1 MHRLAFPVLLLLLAL
16 PSAVY
21 AESWPFGGDGRPASR
36 GRDLWNLGILGAK
49 AWDADV
55 PEPAA
60 MTSGRRSA
68 ETAPPGGSDAGPTR
82 LRIELLYPDGPAAKA
97 GLAVGDVIVGVGRRA
112 FKEGSLQPLADA
124 LTKAESTKGVLTLLV
139 QKQGAGKPEKLDV
152 TLPVGGKPFAKPTKA
167 PARTKLI
174 DDALAWLAARQA
186 GSGGFKETLSG
197 VNGAVVQTAM
207 AGLAWIAGGS
217 TQTKGP
223 YKDNVAGAVR
233 FVIENVGQRPS
244 MGGGMRPSRDGGGM
258 RGGSNWNQTNWG
270 VAHAAI
276 FLGELHAH
284 EPDPKLKRALIDL
297 GTSLA
302 ERQEQS
308 GGWAHGPGGPN
319 ALGYVEL
326 NILTGLALCGMGLAG
341 QAGYDLNE
349 SVLTLAETYLK
360 QSSNGDGGV
369 GYSHKAGQRGQGNIG
384 RSAGCW
390 LGYMTLG
397 KGKSAWGQKMK
408 KWTSRNAGEVLGGH
422 ASLMQHVLLAGV
434 AAHALGGKSAKAFW
448 AACERDMTLARAPD
462 GSFQPRPWRETLS
475 MGSNSDVSFG
485 EVWTTASWAIVLACE
500 PEKKGRPGLPYW
512 MGLKRAM
519 P

>member
-1 MHRLAFPVLLLLLAL
+1 MPRHVLFALAALLCLVPA
-16 PSAVY
+16 AH
-21 AESWPFGGDGRPASR
+21 ADSWPFGGGSAPTAR

-60 MTSGRRSA
+60 MSSGRRSGA
-68 ETAPPGGSDAGPTR
+68 AAPAGGPDDGPAR
-82 LRIELLYPDGPAAKA
+82 LRIELLFPDGPAAKA
-97 GLAVGDVIVGVGRRA
+97 GLAVGDVLVGVGRKA
-112 FKEGSLQPLADA
+112 FKEGSLAPLAEA
-124 LTKAESTKGVLTLLV
+124 LVKAESKKGLLTLLV
-139 QKQGAGKPEKLDV
+139 QKGGEGKPGKLDV
-152 TLPVGGKPFAKPTKA
+152 QLPVGGKAMAKPTTGEGRRA
-167 PARTKLI
+167 LI
-174 DDALAWLAARQA
+174 DGGLAWLAKRQA
-186 GSGGFKETLSG
+186 GNGGYAQTTSG
-197 VNGAVVQTAM
+197 VNGAVVQASL

-217 TQTKGP
+217 TQTTGP
-223 YKDNVAGAVR
+223 YKDNVARAVT
-233 FVIENVGQRPS
+233 FVLEHVGKRPS
-244 MGGGMRPSRDGGGM
+244 MGGSEDP

-284 EPDPKLKRALIDL
+284 EPEPKLKRALLDL

-326 NILTGLALCGMGLAG
+326 NIVSGLALCGMGLAS
-341 QAGYDLNE
+341 QAGYEPNQA
-349 SVLTLAETYLK
+349 VLDRAGAYLE

-369 GYSHKAGQRGQGNIG
+369 GYSHKPGQRGQGNIG

-390 LGYMTLG
+390 LGYETLG
-397 KGKSAWGQKMK
+397 LGKSAWGQKMK
-408 KWTSRNAGEVLGGH
+408 KWTARNVANVQGGH

-434 AAHALGGKSAKAFW
+434 AAHALGGKSAKAYW
-448 AACERDMTLARAPD
+448 GACERDLVLARVPD

-475 MGSNSDVSFG
+475 MGTNADVGFG
-485 EVWTTASWAIVLACE
+485 EVWTTAAWTIVLACE
-500 PEKKGRPGLPYW
+500 PEKQGRPGLPYW
-512 MGLKRAM
+512 MGLKRVER
-519 P
+519 

>member
-1 MHRLAFPVLLLLLAL
+1 MLRRATTILLAL
-16 PSAVY
+16 LLFAPTASGD
-21 AESWPFGGDGRPASR
+21 SWPFGGGAGPGAR

-49 AWDADV
+49 AWDAAS
-55 PEPAA
+55 ERPAPTA
-60 MTSGRRSA
+60 TGRSSSKS
-68 ETAPPGGSDAGPTR
+68 APPGGPDNGPDR

-97 GLAVGDVIVGVGRRA
+97 GLAVGDVIVGVGRKA
-112 FKEGSLQPLADA
+112 FKEGSLDALADG
-124 LTKAESTKGVLTLLV
+124 LRKAESSKGILTLLV
-139 QKQGAGKPEKLDV
+139 QRQGAGKAEKVDV
-152 TLPVGGKPFAKPTKA
+152 TLPVGGKPFAKPTRA

-174 DDALAWLAARQA
+174 DDALAWLAQRQA
-186 GSGGFKETLSG
+186 GSGGFKQTLSG
-197 VNGAVVQTAM
+197 VNGAVVQTSV

-217 TQTKGP
+217 THKKGP
-223 YKDNVAGAVR
+223 YKDNVARAVD
-233 FVIENVGQRPS
+233 FVIANVGQRPS
-244 MGGGMRPSRDGGGM
+244 MGGAERPGGA
-258 RGGSNWNQTNWG
+258 NWNQTNWG

-341 QAGYDLNE
+341 QAGYDTNQ
-349 SVLTLAETYLK
+349 SVLELAETYLK

-390 LGYMTLG
+390 LGYETLG
-397 KGKSAWGQKMK
+397 KGKTAWGQKMK
-408 KWTSRNAGEVLGGH
+408 KWTARNAGAVQGGH
-422 ASLMQHVLLAGV
+422 ASLMQHVFLAGV
-434 AAHALGGKSAKAFW
+434 AAHALGGKSAKTFW

-475 MGSNSDVSFG
+475 MGNNSDVSFG
-485 EVWTTASWAIVLACE
+485 EVWTTAAWAVVLACE

-512 MGLKRAM
+512 MGLKRAK